1 MPPAHALDA
10 LDETLDLIASR
21 DLSVWQRRD
30 QDELE
35 MAAATSLYSSE
46 DVELGMSS
54 RFGPTVRITFGP
66 TLAETA
72 TSNLRG

>member
-1 MPPAHALDA
+1 
-10 LDETLDLIASR
+10 
-21 DLSVWQRRD
+21 
-30 QDELE
+30 
-35 MAAATSLYSSE
+35 MANATSSNSPRRPWMATAIWGWRLE
-46 DVELGMSS
+46 IVLTLVGMSS

>member
-1 MPPAHALDA
+1 VTHNDF
-10 LDETLDLIASR
+10 
-21 DLSVWQRRD
+21 DLSEVLEQLKG
-30 QDELE
+30 DESGDL
-35 MAAATSLYSSE
+35 
-46 DVELGMSS
+46 VRLGMSS

>member
-1 MPPAHALDA
+1 MSNVPAGWYADTFDPLK
-10 LDETLDLIASR
+10 
-21 DLSVWQRRD
+21 QR
-30 QDELE
+30 
-35 MAAATSLYSSE
+35 
-46 DVELGMSS
+46 LGMSS

>member
-1 MPPAHALDA
+1 MDY
-10 LDETLDLIASR
+10 TQ
-21 DLSVWQRRD
+21 V
-30 QDELE
+30 
-35 MAAATSLYSSE
+35 
-46 DVELGMSS
+46 GMSS